1 MLLSLES
8 ISLLA
13 ALLQLQGELIE
24 VLLEVGGTLHHDLQC
39 WVRSSLDPDDCDV
52 SPSGEYVH
60 HLCQLSHALISEAE
74 KLERF
79 MLALVEHILDD
90 AHILVRGESGTD
102 RDNIAE
108 VLFTIA
114 WLAFLPLPLTSVIR
128 SLLAG
133 SGLVLGLGGAVLAA
147 TSAVPSPASWL
158 SLLGV
163 IGLGTGCLVG
173 GLDRIL
179 LGCLS
184 FGSLH
189 LGVEISNND

>member
-1 MLLSLES
+1 
-8 ISLLA
+8 
-13 ALLQLQGELIE
+13 
-24 VLLEVGGTLHHDLQC
+24 
-39 WVRSSLDPDDCDV
+39 
-52 SPSGEYVH
+52 
-60 HLCQLSHALISEAE
+60 
-74 KLERF
+74 

-90 AHILVRGESGTD
+90 AHILVSGESGTD

-114 WLAFLPLPLTSVIR
+114 WLAFLPLPLTSVVR

-147 TSAVPSPASWL
+147 TSAVLSPASWL